1 MRAIRVEEFGGPE
14 VLVGQDVRAPEPG
27 PGQLRLAVEAV
38 GVNFIDTY
46 RRTGRYPVNLPST
59 PGTEAAGVVDAVGPG
74 VTEFGIGDRVA
85 TAGGRGAYAGQVL
98 VPVAE
103 AVPVPDGVDLRT
115 AAAVLLQG
123 MTAHYLATSTFPLA
137 PGHTALVTAAA
148 GGTGR
153 LLVQVAKLRGAR
165 VLGTVSTDEKAEIAR
180 SAGADEILR
189 YRDVEVPVEVERL
202 TGDGVDVV
210 YDGIGAATFDDSLRS
225 LRRRGTFVLYGGASG
240 PVPPFDPQ
248 ELQRAG
254 SLYLTRPTLADYT
267 AERGELLARATE
279 LFGWLADGRVEVR
292 IDRTWPLDE
301 AADAHRHLEAGR
313 TTGKLLLIP

>member
-210 YDGIGAATFDDSLRS
+210 YDGIGAATFGDSLRS